1 MARASRR
8 LVVTFAV
15 AVATPALADQLNKG
29 GPVDPM
35 EATKKLKEK
44 GALPQGSSTA
54 PAKPVSTTYV
64 SKVPESEARKACNAK
79 CDTSFAADQKRCEGM
94 KKAFD
99 SVEVANCR
107 MSAPAVSGQRET
119 ASSLKVPGGPR

>member
-1 MARASRR
+1 MARASRW

-99 SVEVANCR
+99 SVEVANCQ
-107 MSAPAVSGQRET
+107 MSASRSSSACRSACPA
-119 ASSLKVPGGPR
+119 K